1 MTPIA
6 PYIRQVHSIY
16 PFYLIS
22 FCHADHF
29 QKEALQT
36 SLLSLIPPSSREPA
50 NKYNFSLI
58 QPPINTQTPLPTSTS
73 MDIEDH
79 QLRGCL

>member
-36 SLLSLIPPSSREPA
+36 SLLSLIPPSSMVAPGREPA
-50 NKYNFSLI
+50 NTYNFSLT
-58 QPPINTQTPLPTSTS
+58 QPPIPN
-73 MDIEDH
+73 
-79 QLRGCL
+79 